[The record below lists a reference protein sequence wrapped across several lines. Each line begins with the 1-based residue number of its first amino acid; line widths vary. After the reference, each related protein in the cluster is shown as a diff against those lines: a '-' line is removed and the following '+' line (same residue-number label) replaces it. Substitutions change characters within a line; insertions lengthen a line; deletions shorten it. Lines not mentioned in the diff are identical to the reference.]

1 MVTLGIMANVIKK
14 NLQKCG
20 IKTANELAT
29 IMGAAPSTVF
39 QWLNGNPKLS
49 TIQKIAEAINV
60 PASVLLQ
67 DDEQNNTNTNR
78 IEFRCSC
85 GKCHVITL
93 KFD

>member
-1 MVTLGIMANVIKK
+1 MANPIKK
-14 NLQKCG
+14 NLHKCG
-20 IKTANELAT
+20 IKTANELAA

-49 TIQKIAEAINV
+49 TIQKIADALNV

-67 DDEQNNTNTNR
+67 DDEQNNTDTHR

-85 GKCHVITL
+85 GKIHALTL
-93 KFD
+93 KIE